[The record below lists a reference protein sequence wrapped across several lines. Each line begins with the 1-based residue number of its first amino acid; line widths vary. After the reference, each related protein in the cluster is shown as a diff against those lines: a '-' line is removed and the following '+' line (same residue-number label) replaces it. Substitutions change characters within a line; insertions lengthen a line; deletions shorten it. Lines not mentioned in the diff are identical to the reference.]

1 MRSSGVHGTSRRHAG
16 QLFERY
22 LNVKSTLYKFAPLM
36 RKVIIGFILAQC
48 FLLVDGSDHLYGYA
62 SQDCSYSSL
71 ILTNSLE
78 AKAIAIKDI
87 RSFVCCSEQPLK
99 IEIAEI
105 EEEKYKL
112 TSFKKFLTGFNF
124 FTILLPEQTPG
135 HFFAHTD
142 NDESFAEPIHELASN
157 SRYATFRVFRI

>member
-1 MRSSGVHGTSRRHAG
+1 M
-16 QLFERY
+16 
-22 LNVKSTLYKFAPLM
+22 YKFAPPM
-36 RKVIIGFILAQC
+36 RKFIVR
-48 FLLVDGSDHLYGYA
+48 FVLLHCLLLFNGYGHLSA
-62 SQDCSYSSL
+62 STSQHCSYSSIVL
-71 ILTNSLE
+71 KSSLNVNILDVKN
-78 AKAIAIKDI
+78 I
-87 RSFVCCSEQPLK
+87 RAFVWCSDQPLK
-99 IEIAEI
+99 LEIAEI

-142 NDESFAEPIHELASN
+142 NDESFAEPIHELASK

>member
-1 MRSSGVHGTSRRHAG
+1 
-16 QLFERY
+16 
-22 LNVKSTLYKFAPLM
+22 M

-71 ILTNSLE
+71 ILTNSFE

-99 IEIAEI
+99 IRNCRNRGREVQI
-105 EEEKYKL
+105 
-112 TSFKKFLTGFNF
+112 NF
-124 FTILLPEQTPG
+124 FKEIFNRL
-135 HFFAHTD
+135 
-142 NDESFAEPIHELASN
+142 
-157 SRYATFRVFRI
+157 

>member
-1 MRSSGVHGTSRRHAG
+1 
-16 QLFERY
+16 
-22 LNVKSTLYKFAPLM
+22 M

-71 ILTNSLE
+71 ILTNSFE
-78 AKAIAIKDI
+78 AKAIDIKDI

-99 IEIAEI
+99 LEIAEI

-135 HFFAHTD
+135 HFFAHTG